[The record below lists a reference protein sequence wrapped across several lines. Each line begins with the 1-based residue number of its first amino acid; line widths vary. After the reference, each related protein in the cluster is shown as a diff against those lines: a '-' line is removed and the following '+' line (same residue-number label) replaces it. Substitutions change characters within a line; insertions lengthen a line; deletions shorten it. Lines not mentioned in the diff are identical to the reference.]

1 MEKTIEHPALRWMR
15 DHRHE
20 AIEILRIFLGG
31 ILFYKG
37 FYFVENISEI
47 YDMIEGG
54 IPISSFVVA
63 HYVVGAHLV
72 GGLMLSF
79 GLITRLS
86 AAVQIPILAGAVFFV
101 HARDIYLGTAS
112 ELEYAILVL
121 ALLIVFLIYGGG
133 KWSLDGYI
141 IRRKES
147 RQAV

>member
-47 YDMIEGG
+47 YDMIEGS

-133 KWSLDGYI
+133 KWSMDGYI

-147 RQAV
+147 RQAG